1 MRTSKIFEPTK
12 TMNCICELDKCPGC
26 GSDLEICDYVNGKK
40 TVQTVSDIISLSYRG
55 KFCHNSACSY
65 AGSSFKSS
73 EWLQIAPLHGT
84 YGYDVIALCGW
95 QRQNYTRTFKEIWVD
110 ISANV
115 QISESQVRYLY
126 NDVYLPLLACNERA
140 HMNILTEIS
149 NRSGL
154 ILSLDGLAPEGGEP
168 QLWVIRELQ
177 TGLTLRSGW
186 LSQQSQIAFENFLQ
200 PIVESELNITDI
212 MSDKQRGLVP
222 AIQTIF
228 PNARH
233 SFCQA
238 HYLKN
243 AAEPIS
249 VADEAMKINLRKTVR
264 KEVGDIIKP
273 EHVENPGV
281 MTVTG
286 LIPSFPSDENCPDGN
301 PSQTLS
307 DAETQEEITNTL
319 LRRVRY
325 LLTLKG
331 RPPFRLAG
339 IEMFELLTEISDL
352 LKTLINHI
360 PDERLVKLQ
369 IGLSIALSSV
379 AESYNDLREAADW
392 LEHISEILN
401 PEGKPPR
408 SGDEV
413 KEALFSYLDQI
424 KAETVENTVLSDF
437 ADRIF
442 KTTCNYASGLFYTY
456 EVPELPRTNN
466 DRESEFRGLNSRLLR
481 TTGQKGASRRI
492 IQRAGAWELCNAPDS
507 LSELSK
513 ELSQIDRSEFLKEQ
527 ERVRRHR
534 KRFCLHTRSVKY
546 SSQKLEQLK
555 EKWLGL
561 KAA

>member
-1 MRTSKIFEPTK
+1 VRTSKIFEPTK

-55 KFCHNSACSY
+55 KFCPNSDCSY
-65 AGSSFKSS
+65 AGTSFKSS
-73 EWLQIAPLHGT
+73 EWLQIAHLHGT

-95 QRQNYTRTFKEIWVD
+95 QRQNYTRTFREIWED
-110 ISANV
+110 ISANI

-126 NDVYLPLLACNERA
+126 NEVYLPLLACNERA

-154 ILSLDGLAPEGGEP
+154 ILSLEGLAPEGGEP

-200 PIVESELNITDI
+200 PIVECELNITDI

-243 AAEPIS
+243 AAEPVS

-273 EHVENPGV
+273 EYVENPGV

-301 PSQTLS
+301 SSQTLS
-307 DAETQEEITNTL
+307 DAETQEEITDTL

-379 AESYNDLREAADW
+379 AESYKDIREAADW

-401 PEGKPPR
+401 PADKPPR

-413 KEALFSYLDQI
+413 KEALFTYLDQI

-466 DRESEFRGLNSRLLR
+466 DRESEFRSLNSRLLR

-492 IQRAGAWELCNAPDS
+492 IQRAGAWELCNGPDS

-527 ERVRRHR
+527 ERVRSHR

-555 EKWLGL
+555 EKWLEL
-561 KAA
+561 NAA